1 MSSRYPAAD
10 ARLGII
16 GPRYGDPTLWQ
27 CTNMAEDE
35 ATREELEALV
45 ASLRAEV
52 ERLKDELR
60 RLRRDSH
67 EVPPHYL

>member
-1 MSSRYPAAD
+1 
-10 ARLGII
+10 
-16 GPRYGDPTLWQ
+16 
-27 CTNMAEDE
+27 MAEDE
-35 ATREELEALV
+35 ATREELESLV

-60 RLRRDSH
+60 RLRRDTH